1 VQAPAANSDR
11 TLMRIT
17 GSDLDRSE
25 TLTRAA
31 SQAYEAFGT
40 PYLAIAIVGVTQ
52 LDDLNPEQVVV
63 IQRDIEDGS
72 LNLKSLQKK
81 WL

>member
-1 VQAPAANSDR
+1 
-11 TLMRIT
+11 
-17 GSDLDRSE
+17 
-25 TLTRAA
+25 
-31 SQAYEAFGT
+31 
-40 PYLAIAIVGVTQ
+40 VTQ

-63 IQRDIEDGS
+63 IQRDIESGS